1 MAFSRAVNVP
11 HIADLTPRVCFT
23 YVQKRIKAGIKPS
36 SLNTELK
43 IVQSLLRFAKET
55 NIPICEMMLEIR
67 SLRTGEALPKD
78 LNMAQ
83 VKALLDAVHD
93 PIEKAWILLMLHCGL
108 RTCEVRA
115 LRWEDVDLQKR
126 ILYIRESKGL
136 QSRVVFLSQPVK
148 EALERLP
155 HDQEFVFTYRN
166 KPLSRRYCQSRLTT
180 LGRQVGFH
188 VTPHQLRHT
197 CATMLLNAGIPFW
210 ECRRYLDTSMW
221 RRPCDMQGRTTSRL

>member
-1 MAFSRAVNVP
+1 MNPPEWETCILNYVNHRARSWRETDHLVQTRSLLATLMAFSRAVNVP

-93 PIEKAWILLMLHCGL
+93 PNRQMVSVARSTTGG
-108 RTCEVRA
+108 
-115 LRWEDVDLQKR
+115 KR
-126 ILYIRESKGL
+126 
-136 QSRVVFLSQPVK
+136 
-148 EALERLP
+148 
-155 HDQEFVFTYRN
+155 
-166 KPLSRRYCQSRLTT
+166 
-180 LGRQVGFH
+180 
-188 VTPHQLRHT
+188 
-197 CATMLLNAGIPFW
+197 
-210 ECRRYLDTSMW
+210 
-221 RRPCDMQGRTTSRL
+221 